1 MAPTRAIRQNRPTVL
16 AGGAAPLSDRMPA
29 PPPDAPP
36 PRWRFRRMYPG
47 EMNVDPIEAEFF
59 STEAL
64 GSLADALVRETIQN
78 SLDARRP
85 GERLRM
91 RFAFSGRGSALAAE
105 SGAGYLAG
113 LRAHVVAGLG
123 AAASLPPDD
132 APLDYLVVEDFG
144 TRGLQGD
151 PRRNED
157 DEIGAAGER
166 NDFYYFW
173 RNVGRSR
180 KGPSELGRWGLGKT
194 VFAAASR
201 LFAFLALTIPANAP
215 RPALMGQAV
224 LRIHK
229 LAGVRHYP
237 YGYFAEFDGDFALPV
252 DTPAV
257 VDRFRADFALARGAE
272 PGLSVVIP
280 YPAAE
285 LAPEPLLRSVLR
297 HYFVPILA
305 GDLEVEIEHDGR
317 RETVTAATFGRV
329 VARVARADASSLPRT
344 VELARWGLA
353 LAPDAAVQLPVPG
366 PVGAPRWTGENDA
379 AAALAAL
386 REPFGRG
393 ERVAVRVPLWVKPL
407 GAEPTGAAF
416 EVWLERDDAI
426 VAADEQFV
434 RDGITVA
441 GVRGGCPNGVRAI
454 VCVRDRALSALL
466 GDSENPAHTEWQ
478 ERSPRFKDRYRHGP
492 STLRYVKSAPRELV
506 RLLTRPVA
514 GRDFALLRHLFS
526 LGVPDE
532 ESVRQAD
539 PRRRREAADGD
550 GESSAE
556 PAPGAARTFELARL
570 PDGFSIAGVAR
581 DTPGPRFLAVRVAYE
596 VRRGNPFTLYQPLD
610 FDLAQ
615 PPIALTAEGAS
626 FVRRAGN
633 ELVLRIEDRRFRL
646 AVRGFDPR
654 RDVRVRAIPLDEEPG
669 G

>member
-1 MAPTRAIRQNRPTVL
+1 MH
-16 AGGAAPLSDRMPA
+16 
-29 PPPDAPP
+29 
-36 PRWRFRRMYPG
+36 PG
-47 EMNVDPIEAEFF
+47 EMNIDPIEAEFF

-78 SLDARRP
+78 SLDARRA

-91 RFAFSGRGSALAAE
+91 RFAFSGRGAALTGERAE
-105 SGAGYLAG
+105 GYLAG
-113 LRAHVVAGLG
+113 LRSHVVASLG
-123 AAASLPPDD
+123 TAAPPAED
-132 APLDYLVVEDFG
+132 APLDFLVVEDFG

-157 DEIGAAGER
+157 DEIGPVGER

-180 KGPSELGRWGLGKT
+180 KGPSELGRWGLGKS

-201 LFAFLALTIPANAP
+201 INAFLALTIPANAP
-215 RPALMGQAV
+215 RPSLMGQAV

-229 LAGVRHYP
+229 VAGARHYP
-237 YGYFAEFDGDFALPV
+237 YGYFADFEGDFALPFA
-252 DTPAV
+252 TPALIE
-257 VDRFRADFALARGAE
+257 RFRADFALARAAE

-280 YPAAE
+280 YPTAE
-285 LAPEPLLRSVLR
+285 LAPATLLPSVLR

-305 GDLEVEIEHDGR
+305 GDLEVEVEHDGR
-317 RETVTAATFGRV
+317 CETVNAATFGRV
-329 VARVARADASSLPRT
+329 VARIAGDHASSLPRT

-353 LAPDAAVQLPVPG
+353 LAPDAPLRLPVPASL
-366 PVGAPRWTGENDA
+366 GAPRWTGDDDA

-407 GAEPTGAAF
+407 GAEPTCATF
-416 EVWLERDDAI
+416 DVWLERDDAI
-426 VAADEQFV
+426 VATDEQFV

-454 VCVRDRALSALL
+454 VCVRDRALSTLL

-492 STLRYVKSAPRELV
+492 TTLRYVKAAARELV
-506 RLLTRPVA
+506 RLLTRPLD

-532 ESVRQAD
+532 ASVPQAD
-539 PRRRREAADGD
+539 PRRHRDAADGEVPAD
-550 GESSAE
+550 PRPGSAR
-556 PAPGAARTFELARL
+556 ALELTRL

-581 DTPGPRFLAVRVAYE
+581 ETPGPRYLAVRVAYE
-596 VRRGNPFTLYQPLD
+596 VRRGNPFKLYQPLD
-610 FDLAQ
+610 FDLAR
-615 PPIALTAEGAS
+615 PPIALAAEGAS
-626 FVRRAGN
+626 FLRQAGN
-633 ELVLRIEDRRFRL
+633 ELVLRVEDRRFRL
-646 AVRGFDPR
+646 TVRGFDAR

-669 G
+669 A